1 MTDLSNF
8 DPSSVGNPNNN
19 IFGLPFTEEDAR
31 LIILPISWEVTVS
44 YNAGT
49 ARAPEHIFAASLQVD
64 LFDPESKD
72 TWRQGIFMREPN
84 KKILTKSDYLR
95 KEAELYINYISQ
107 GENVADNKFMCK
119 TLKEINEG
127 AIFLNDWVY
136 QQTKELMDAGKLVAL
151 LGGDHSTPFGYF
163 KAIADKYEDFG
174 ILQIDAHCD
183 LRKAYEGF
191 NYSHASIMYN
201 SLEQIP
207 QIKKLVQVGIRDFCE
222 EELDYISNS
231 EGRIVTYFDKL
242 IKERQYEG
250 ETWKSIVDDIVDKLP
265 QNVFVSFDIDGLD
278 PKLCPHTG
286 TPVQGGFEAEQ
297 IFYLLKKLIQSG
309 RTIIGFDLN
318 EVGVSHDEWD
328 ENVGARVLYKL
339 CNLLIASN
347 S

>member
-19 IFGLPFTEEDAR
+19 IFGLPFSEEDAR

-49 ARAPEHIFAASLQVD
+49 ARAPDHIFKASLQVD

-107 GENVADNKFMCK
+107 GENVADNRFMCK

-127 AIFLNDWVY
+127 SLFLNDWVY
-136 QQTKELMDAGKLVAL
+136 EQTKELMDAGKLVGL
-151 LGGDHSTPFGYF
+151 LGGDHSTPLGYF

-201 SLEQIP
+201 ALEQIP
-207 QIKKLVQVGIRDFCE
+207 ALTKLVQVGIRDFCE

-231 EGRIVTYFDKL
+231 NGRIVTYFDKL

-250 ETWKSIVDDIVDKLP
+250 ETWKSIVDDIVSTLP

-309 RTIIGFDLN
+309 RKIIGFDLN

-347 S
+347 N